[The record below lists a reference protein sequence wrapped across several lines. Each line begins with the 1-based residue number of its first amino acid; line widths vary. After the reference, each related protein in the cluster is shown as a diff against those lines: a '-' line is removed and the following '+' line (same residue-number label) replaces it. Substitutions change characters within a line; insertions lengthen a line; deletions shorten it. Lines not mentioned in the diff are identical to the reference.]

1 MKKLK
6 TILLIITVLTS
17 FFIGTEKVDA
27 ASLSLTESLS
37 TSSTVVG
44 NTVTVTVRMSSS
56 VALGYINY
64 SMSYDTS
71 RLTLT
76 SGTQKGVIYNF
87 TGNEKSTTV
96 TFKFKAKAKG
106 TATVTLKVNEALD
119 FNSGAALSGTKTVS
133 RSINIKTQAEI
144 EASYSKNNNLSSL
157 KVSSGTLSPSFNKNT
172 TSYSVTVENSVTSI
186 SLSGSREDSK
196 SYVSGLGS
204 HNLDEGP
211 NKIYVKVTAQN
222 GSTKTYTVTIT
233 RKELAPIN
241 VKTEDGKDLSV
252 VRKKEQLKSPN
263 SFFEESTLALDDN
276 NTVPSLLY
284 DLKDYKITLVGL
296 KDTEG
301 NVSLYR
307 YEEGKYY
314 PYNEIKSKTIILL
327 NKDYDGTIP
336 DDYKETEITINDI
349 KYKAYQKE
357 GSKKYLIYGTNLE
370 TGITKLYEYEDEE
383 KTLQP
388 YEEIKVVDNTEI
400 TEKRIKK
407 RNYLII
413 ALAALLLITY
423 VGILATMVR
432 NYKKKK
438 KKKKRELEEKKQREL
453 EEKRQK
459 ELEEERKNKELKE
472 LEEKEK
478 TSKTLKAKKKSDKIE
493 ENNTEG
499 KKKVTRKKKEPSE

>member
-6 TILLIITVLTS
+6 TILLILTVLTS

-71 RLTLT
+71 KLTLT

-157 KVSSGTLSPSFNKNT
+157 KVSNGTLSPSFNKNT
-172 TSYSVTVENSVTSI
+172 TSYTVTVENSVTSI
-186 SLSGSREDSK
+186 TLSGSKEDSK

-222 GSTKTYTVTIT
+222 GSTKTYTVTVT

-263 SFFEESTLALDDN
+263 SFFEESTIALDEK

-296 KDTEG
+296 KDNEG

-307 YEEGKYY
+307 YEDNKYY
-314 PYNEIKSKTIILL
+314 PYNEIKSKTVILL
-327 NKDYDGTIP
+327 NKDYHGTIP
-336 DDYKETEITINDI
+336 DGYKETTITINNI
-349 KYKAYQKE
+349 SYKAYQKD

-413 ALAALLLITY
+413 GLASILLITY
-423 VGILATMVR
+423 VGILVTMIR
-432 NYKKKK
+432 NYN
-438 KKKKRELEEKKQREL
+438 KKKKRKKKELEEKK
-453 EEKRQK
+453 
-459 ELEEERKNKELKE
+459 LKE
-472 LEEKEK
+472 LEEKRLEEERREK
-478 TSKTLKAKKKSDKIE
+478 ELKQLDEKEKASKSLKTKKKSDKIE

>member
-157 KVSSGTLSPSFNKNT
+157 KVSNGTLSPSFNKNT

-204 HNLDEGP
+204 HNLDE
-211 NKIYVKVTAQN
+211 A
-222 GSTKTYTVTIT
+222 
-233 RKELAPIN
+233 
-241 VKTEDGKDLSV
+241 
-252 VRKKEQLKSPN
+252 
-263 SFFEESTLALDDN
+263 
-276 NTVPSLLY
+276 
-284 DLKDYKITLVGL
+284 
-296 KDTEG
+296 
-301 NVSLYR
+301 
-307 YEEGKYY
+307 
-314 PYNEIKSKTIILL
+314 
-327 NKDYDGTIP
+327 
-336 DDYKETEITINDI
+336 
-349 KYKAYQKE
+349 
-357 GSKKYLIYGTNLE
+357 
-370 TGITKLYEYEDEE
+370 
-383 KTLQP
+383 
-388 YEEIKVVDNTEI
+388 
-400 TEKRIKK
+400 
-407 RNYLII
+407 
-413 ALAALLLITY
+413 
-423 VGILATMVR
+423 
-432 NYKKKK
+432 
-438 KKKKRELEEKKQREL
+438 
-453 EEKRQK
+453 
-459 ELEEERKNKELKE
+459 
-472 LEEKEK
+472 
-478 TSKTLKAKKKSDKIE
+478 
-493 ENNTEG
+493 
-499 KKKVTRKKKEPSE
+499 